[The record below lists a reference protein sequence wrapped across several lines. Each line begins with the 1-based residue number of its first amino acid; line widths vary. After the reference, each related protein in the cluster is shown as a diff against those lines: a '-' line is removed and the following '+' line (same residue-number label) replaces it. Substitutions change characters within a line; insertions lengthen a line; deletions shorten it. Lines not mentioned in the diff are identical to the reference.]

1 MSALDPV
8 KSVQTHEH
16 DLDIRTHLRRT
27 LERLAQLPPSVGA
40 PYLTATVNWQASG
53 EQPRRRA
60 GQAEFAQ
67 AAERLLDGPRGRSEA
82 TATLDAGIER
92 IERYL
97 ADEAS
102 DDAQSI
108 IFVACDAKNVFEAI
122 PLGLD
127 LPTTVA
133 VGPTPVLIELARA
146 MEDHPTYAVL
156 VADQREATL
165 AFITQRRERRSLEVR
180 GTDFPARQKQGGW
193 SQRRYQDRADER
205 IEHFLTEVAEHV
217 REELQ
222 RRRVSMLVLAADDR
236 TTTGLRDELH
246 QSIQD
251 RIVGTVALDIR
262 ATEQDVVEATW
273 PIVEQA
279 EREREQQ
286 AVQAARDNA
295 GSGGAGVVGA
305 EDVLTALQAG
315 QVLKLVMNDDFHGDG
330 WADYTMPLY
339 GVGAPPSSHPGG
351 GDLGKLTAIQVEAE
365 MVRLAVQ
372 SDAEIEIVRSE
383 VPVSAEEQRE
393 IRDVDE
399 PWPRAEAAKAL
410 DEVGGVA
417 AILRFAL
424 DADQSTAEL

>member
-8 KSVQTHEH
+8 KSIQTHEQ
-16 DLDIRTHLRRT
+16 DLDIRTNLRRT

-40 PYLTATVNWQASG
+40 PYLTATVNWQ
-53 EQPRRRA
+53 PA
-60 GQAEFAQ
+60 GQQPQRRPGQEEFAQ

-82 TATLDAGIER
+82 TATLHDGIER

-97 ADEAS
+97 ENDVP
-102 DDAQSI
+102 DDVQSI
-108 IFVACDAKNVFEAI
+108 IIVACDAKNVFEVI
-122 PLGLD
+122 PLGLN
-127 LPTTVA
+127 LPTTIA
-133 VGPTPVLIELARA
+133 VGPTPVLLELARA
-146 MEDHPTYAVL
+146 MEDYPTYAVL
-156 VADQREATL
+156 LADQREATL
-165 AFITQRRERRSLEVR
+165 AFISQRRERRSLEVR

-205 IEHFLTEVAEHV
+205 IEHFLAEVAGHV
-217 REELQ
+217 RDELQ
-222 RRRVSMLVLAADDR
+222 RRHVSMLILAADDP
-236 TTTGLRDELH
+236 TTTVLRGELH

-262 ATEQDVVEATW
+262 ANEQDIVEATW

-295 GSGGAGVVGA
+295 ASGGAGVVGA
-305 EDVLTALQAG
+305 EDVLTALQSG
-315 QVLKLVMNDDFHGDG
+315 QVMTLVMNDDFHGDG

-339 GVGAPPSSHPGG
+339 GVGAPPSSHPAG
-351 GDLGKLTAIQVEAE
+351 GDLANLTAIQLEAE
-365 MVRLAVQ
+365 MVRLTVQ
-372 SDAEIEIVRSE
+372 SDAEIEIVHSE
-383 VPVSAEEQRE
+383 VPVSAEEQRD

-399 PWPRAEAAKAL
+399 PWPRAEGAKAL